1 MMLTPRG
8 TYAQLPDERQAYART
23 YVSALIIGASGTGKT
38 PIVINTF
45 PGAVVVDA
53 DGTIAQYKDA
63 RVLLVPNATHVG
75 LNAVISDIENGLLKT
90 HTLAIDDFSRI
101 IAEVEWEL
109 AEHLKANAYY
119 RAMDKRV
126 ETLMRRL
133 LALPCNLIVTAH
145 ERPAKPTG
153 TDEVVAGFIAA
164 PDDATFI
171 PTEPDLP
178 RRLESYFNLS
188 IRLYGQESSVRAKVR
203 KSLYPSVPQATKY
216 TDLHSLCAAIRELA
230 PPIAED
236 ERDAHLVPVAGATRP
251 APARTLPPAPTAAT
265 LTPPHQPTPKA
276 PEHPPAQHRPTEDAK
291 PASVPTH
298 AERPVHAAR
307 PATSAPTKANTD
319 PVSTHDDELRNKL
332 SIIRELNG
340 TDATNL
346 RDYLIKRKIYRG
358 GRGPIADSPET
369 FTFYAQ
375 HMDEHIATLRN
386 PELVY

>member
-23 YVSALIIGASGTGKT
+23 YVSALVIGASGTGKT
-38 PIVINTF
+38 PIVLNTF

-63 RVLLVPNATHVG
+63 RVLLVPNATHVA

-109 AEHLKANAYY
+109 AEHVKANAYY

-145 ERPAKPTG
+145 ERPGKPTG

-188 IRLYGQESSVRAKVR
+188 IRLYGQEGSVRAKVR

-216 TDLHSLCAAIRELA
+216 TDLNSLCAAIRELA
-230 PPIAED
+230 PPIAEG

-251 APARTLPPAPTAAT
+251 APARTLPQAPAGTHEPAPKT
-265 LTPPHQPTPKA
+265 
-276 PEHPPAQHRPTEDAK
+276 PEHPPAQQRPTESMK
-291 PASVPTH
+291 PTPAPTQT
-298 AERPVHAAR
+298 ERPTQAAR
-307 PATSAPTKANTD
+307 PATSVPTKVNTD

-369 FTFYAQ
+369 FAFYAE